1 MYTMLVGKYFQVFRI
16 ELLFIY
22 SPSSVSNHHQ
32 LPSPHIIYTLF
43 KEWRLSSLITI
54 IFCSTSTC
62 RHKNASAFSSLL
74 FLRRYFTCTNYIA
87 RGGWVV
93 GGERGGKVGLY
104 SLQLYHFERPPPAAP
119 HCLGTGCWASRI
131 LPHRPPLRHS
141 DPCGSAPS
149 ATPCPSA
156 WPFLIVGHAAFS
168 AQQWVI

>member
-93 GGERGGKVGLY
+93 GGEREEAKLVYTHFSYIISSGRLQQHHIVWELDVGLHG
-104 SLQLYHFERPPPAAP
+104 SCRTARRSSIPILAVLRLLPLLVLL
-119 HCLGTGCWASRI
+119 LGR
-131 LPHRPPLRHS
+131 
-141 DPCGSAPS
+141 
-149 ATPCPSA
+149 
-156 WPFLIVGHAAFS
+156 F
-168 AQQWVI
+168 